1 MIECSVCKEK
11 IPNHAICVVEIYIP
25 EEFRVKQ
32 YVCGFCVIPIRN
44 ALKSKDFTH
53 SEGKK

>member
-25 EEFRVKQ
+25 SEIRMKQ
-32 YVCGFCVIPIRN
+32 YVCGFCMIPIRN
-44 ALKSKDFTH
+44 ALK
-53 SEGKK
+53 GKNNEEVKNG